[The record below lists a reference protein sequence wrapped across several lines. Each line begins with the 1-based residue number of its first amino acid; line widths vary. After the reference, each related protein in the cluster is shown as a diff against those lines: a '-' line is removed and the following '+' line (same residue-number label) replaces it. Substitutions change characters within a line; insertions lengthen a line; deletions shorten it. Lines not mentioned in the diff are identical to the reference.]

1 MTRKRA
7 GRDES
12 RRDFIRTMAAAGGA
26 AAAVSMAGTAVA
38 AEPVETEAKKD
49 PKGTQYRVTPHIS
62 TYYKKA
68 RI

>member
-1 MTRKRA
+1 MARKRA

-38 AEPVETEAKKD
+38 GEPVETEAKKD
-49 PKGTQYRVTPHIS
+49 PKGAHYTVTPQIS